1 VNKTHTRTAEIY
13 LDKNSILHLV
23 INSKV
28 IVDLEDAIDNN
39 LVIKNITKSQ
49 PCKRLID
56 IRKIFKID
64 TKAKEYIDKKQTQ
77 ENTLA
82 RAILMNNGIR
92 RSTANFFIKFNSNK
106 IPTKFFTDYKE
117 AIEWLKLF

>member
-64 TKAKEYIDKKQTQ
+64 KKAKEYIDKKQTQ

-106 IPTKFFTDYKE
+106 IPTKFFTEYND